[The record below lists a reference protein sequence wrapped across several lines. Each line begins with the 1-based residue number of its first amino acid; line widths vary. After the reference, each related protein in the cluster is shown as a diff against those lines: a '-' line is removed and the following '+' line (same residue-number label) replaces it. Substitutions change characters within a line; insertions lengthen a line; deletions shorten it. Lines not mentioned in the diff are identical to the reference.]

1 MIKNIILG
9 VLIIV
14 FTGCGETKKEGSS
27 SDFKSEMETSFEVLY
42 KYKKNLVAYTNDNDS
57 LWNNK
62 LWAKEIKHKMAKL
75 SKNYSIILMFNKKEN
90 TPNIEELGMDYSI
103 DFDKHMVCGYW
114 IFPKGQKFCYGGKK
128 KNGNWGNCEKD

>member
-14 FTGCGETKKEGSS
+14 FTGCGGIKKEGSS

-42 KYKKNLVAYTNDNDS
+42 KYKKNLVAYTNDNYS

-62 LWAKEIKHKMAKL
+62 QWAKEIKHKMAKL
-75 SKNYSIILMFNKKEN
+75 SKNYSVILMFNKKEN
-90 TPNIEELGMDYSI
+90 TPNIVFRIY
-103 DFDKHMVCGYW
+103 
-114 IFPKGQKFCYGGKK
+114 
-128 KNGNWGNCEKD
+128 